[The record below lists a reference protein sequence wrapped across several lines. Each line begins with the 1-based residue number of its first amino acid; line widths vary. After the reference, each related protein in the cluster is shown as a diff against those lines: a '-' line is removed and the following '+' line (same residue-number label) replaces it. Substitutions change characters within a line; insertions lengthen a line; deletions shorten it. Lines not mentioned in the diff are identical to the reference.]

1 MSAGKAFGWI
11 LAGTCSVATA
21 YYTFAPELQRQ
32 QREREAAFQA
42 RHQTAPV
49 TQQAQAAPVPKV
61 ETPAIQS
68 EQMALEQKE
77 PIKDKIQKS
86 WPGLSWFSTSYG
98 GGSTSEQ
105 QDKKD

>member
-42 RHQTAPV
+42 QHQNAPIA
-49 TQQAQAAPVPKV
+49 QQAQAAPLSKV
-61 ETPAIQS
+61 DTPAIQS
-68 EQMALEQKE
+68 GQMPLQPKE
-77 PIKDKIQKS
+77 PIKDKVQKS
-86 WPGLSWFSTSYG
+86 WPGLSWFSASHG